1 MTIAAL
7 EQKKVAELY
16 EIARRLGIERYTD
29 LRRRDL
35 IYAILSAQAD
45 ADASDPRVVEGEDRP
60 SARSVPRLRPS
71 DPGARRDARR
81 PRAPRPRQPIGEHW
95 PAYMHGYDPMAVPLD
110 GLVRKTGILEILPD
124 GYGFLR
130 SPEYSYQPSP
140 DDVYVSPS
148 QIRRFGL
155 RRGQVWV

>member
-45 ADASDPRVVEGEDRP
+45 ADASAPRAVEDRP
-60 SARSVPRLRPS
+60 AARPVPRLRPS
-71 DPGARRDARR
+71 DPSARRDPRR
-81 PRAPRPRQPIGEHW
+81 PRAPRPRQPIGAHW
-95 PAYMHGYDPMAVPLD
+95 PAYMHGYDPMGVPLD

-130 SPEYSYQPSP
+130 SVE
-140 DDVYVSPS
+140 
-148 QIRRFGL
+148 
-155 RRGQVWV
+155 